1 MSQIAK
7 SGYPQ
12 IVLLA
17 AVLVWFL
24 LIAIRQ
30 ARSSAIKSGT
40 TSSRIRLPYEIC
52 AQISRAAALA
62 FIVLAAHR
70 STGQWLNV
78 ALLATAFGLGL
89 LRLGN
94 DLRWRHRVL
103 HLVNVLLLGSFFILV
118 AAELLPL
125 LDISSDDRLD
135 KMMLGALV
143 SLALCVIVALV
154 TPREWL
160 PPDLTAPYFR
170 LTKDPKPAPE
180 ETASWLTCYWT
191 YGWLTP
197 TIWKGCRKSAQL
209 EMDDLPSLPW
219 YDEPLLLLNKIEAA
233 RRKHKSTLRTI
244 LHFQTY
250 EIITMSAW
258 ILLAQPFQLFAP
270 FGVYQLLV
278 YLSAPEEA
286 VLHPA
291 LWLFIMSIG
300 PLMRSISFQ
309 QYLFTS
315 TRLVVRIKSALVQ
328 ELYGRA
334 MSSMELEDDVINAI
348 VSQNKQEPGQRS
360 TSAGRLANLM
370 SSDIDA
376 IVIARDAVMIG
387 LGAPFGTILASIGL
401 YKMVGWPSFIGIGV
415 MLCGGPASGYISQRM
430 SRTQRAVKQAQDS
443 RISLITEYLASIKA
457 IKYFGWEDAMVNYIQ
472 EARGK
477 EQKYLWHLDL
487 FMALMS
493 AVIDL
498 FPLLALVVIFSLH
511 AGYMKQPLTA
521 QVAFT
526 TLALIMQIRE
536 SIAMFGYLSRNITS
550 AFISMQRLDRF
561 FDNTVPLTRYPVGPN
576 LCIKNA
582 TFRRNKT
589 ATFILD
595 DISIDFVESGL
606 NVITGQSGSGK
617 TTLLLAILGET
628 ILEGGSVARPADVAF
643 VSQTSWL
650 QSETIRDN
658 IVFNSPFEQARYDLV
673 VEACCLG
680 LDFSELAKGDQ
691 TEVGENGTALSGGQK
706 SRVALARALY
716 SKAPLLLLDD
726 IFSALDTKT
735 AASLWKLCFCS
746 DMLKGRTTVLV
757 TQMPWVAAQADL
769 SILLENGTVKSLEQ
783 NLGVVRTP
791 VASEEEAEQ
800 LEESTANADEE
811 DNKPSD
817 EFVDKNLPSPPAAE
831 APKSKQDDLVMT
843 ETKASGSNARLMF
856 FSYMLH
862 FGGPGYAVLALFFT
876 LLNNSVL
883 IATSYWLSVW
893 VDAYTKEQAVNIA
906 FYLGLYSALTLG
918 SCIIDA
924 VGLLVYANGQWV
936 AAKNLHK
943 KLIDAVMNVSLN
955 WWKDVPVGRVVN
967 RFSRDIDALDTDL
980 GRMLQSFV
988 YELCTLFFRLG
999 AISSILPIF
1008 MFPGLLASSVGII
1021 CGEMYTRTAIIIKR
1035 MTSSAQSPVFSQFS
1049 ESMMGLPVIR
1059 ARDNMPTVFGDKLA
1073 ERLRTFNRT
1082 SEANYNCNRWVAMR
1096 IDFVT
1101 ALVTLLA
1108 GIIAINK
1115 AGVLAAGLVG
1125 FSLMNATGL
1134 SETILYLV
1142 RNMNELEVQLQ
1153 SFHRVQEYVQLE
1165 PEEKTEATPN
1175 EPPATYQDDPSSVW
1189 PQSGSIEFRNV
1200 TIRYDP
1206 DGTDVLKDVNLT
1218 FNAGERVAVVG
1229 RTGSGKSTLVL
1240 SLLHFTHIV
1249 SGQILYD
1256 GVDITLLPRK
1266 KLRQAITII
1275 PQEAVLFNGTVKSN
1289 LDPSGEIPE
1298 ERLEAAIASCG
1309 KIASFQFRERDSET
1323 NSLAGETAASSIT
1336 ATESTPLLTTNTVPS
1351 NGTATPTKT
1360 ASSLSL
1366 DTTVLPKGENFS
1378 HGQRQVLSLCRALV
1392 RKSKLMLLD
1401 EATASMDYDTDKGIQ
1416 TVLRKEM
1423 GMLSDGED
1431 DAGQEEASKRTLV
1444 TVAHRL
1450 RTIADYDKVVV
1461 MGGGRVLEVGA
1472 PKELFQKGGKFTEMV
1487 RYSGEGADL
1496 EELMSR

>member
-1 MSQIAK
+1 M
-7 SGYPQ
+7 
-12 IVLLA
+12 LLA
-17 AVLVWFL
+17 AVLVWFVL
-24 LIAIRQ
+24 GAIRQ
-30 ARSSAIKSGT
+30 ARSSAVKSGT
-40 TSSRIRLPYEIC
+40 TSSRIRFSYEIC
-52 AQISRAAALA
+52 VQVSRAAALA
-62 FIVLAAHR
+62 FIILAAHR

-78 ALLATAFGLGL
+78 SLLATAFGLGL
-89 LRLGN
+89 LRLAN

-103 HLVNVLLLGSFFILV
+103 HQVNVLLLGSFFILV
-118 AAELLPL
+118 GAELLPL
-125 LDISSDDRLD
+125 LDISSDHRMD

-143 SLALCVIVALV
+143 SLAVCVCVALF
-154 TPREWL
+154 TPREWM
-160 PPDLTAPYFR
+160 PPDLTSSHFR

-180 ETASWLTCYWT
+180 ETASWLSYYWT

-197 TIWKGCRKSAQL
+197 TIWKGCKKSVQFD
-209 EMDDLPSLPW
+209 MDDLPSLPW
-219 YDEPLLLLNKIEAA
+219 YDEPLFLLSKIEAA
-233 RRKHKSTLRTI
+233 RKKYKTTLRTI
-244 LHFQTY
+244 FHFQMY
-250 EIITMSAW
+250 EIVTMSVW
-258 ILLAQPFQLFAP
+258 ILLAQPFQLLAP
-270 FGVYQLLV
+270 FGLYQLLA

-291 LWLFIMSIG
+291 LWLFIMFIG
-300 PLMRSISFQ
+300 PILRSISFQ
-309 QYLFTS
+309 QYIFTS
-315 TRLVVRIKSALVQ
+315 TRLIVRIKSALVQ

-348 VSQNKQEPGQRS
+348 VSKDKQEPGQRS

-376 IVIARDAVMIG
+376 ITNARDVVMIG
-387 LGAPFGTILASIGL
+387 LGAPVGTILASIGL
-401 YKMVGWPSFIGIGV
+401 YTLVGWASFIGIGF

-430 SRTQRAVKQAQDS
+430 SRSQRAVKQAQDS
-443 RISLITEYLASIKA
+443 RISLITEYLGSIKA

-477 EQKYLWHLDL
+477 EQKYLWRLDL
-487 FMALMS
+487 LMALMS
-493 AVIDL
+493 VVIDL
-498 FPLLALVVIFSLH
+498 FPLLALVVTFSLYV
-511 AGYMKQPLTA
+511 GYMKQPLTA

-526 TLALIMQIRE
+526 TLSLIMQIRM
-536 SIAMFGYLSRNITS
+536 SIAMFGYLSRNITG
-550 AFISMQRLDRF
+550 AMISLQRLDRF
-561 FDNTVPLTRYPVGPN
+561 FNSTVPLTRYPVGAN
-576 LCIKNA
+576 LSIKNG

-589 ATFILD
+589 ATSILD
-595 DISIDFVESGL
+595 DISIEFVEGGL
-606 NVITGQSGSGK
+606 NAVTGQSGSGK

-628 ILEGGSVARPADVAF
+628 ILEGGSVVRPADVAF
-643 VSQTSWL
+643 ASQTPWL
-650 QSETIRDN
+650 QSETIREN
-658 IVFNSPFEQARYDLV
+658 IVFNSPFEQARYDRV

-680 LDFSELAKGDQ
+680 LDFGELSKGDQ

-791 VASEEEAEQ
+791 VASEAEVEQ
-800 LEESTANADEE
+800 PEESTANAEQE
-811 DNKPSD
+811 DNKPSKPGD
-817 EFVDKNLPSPPAAE
+817 EAAAKKLPSPPAAE
-831 APKSKQDDLVMT
+831 EATAKQDDLVLT
-843 ETKASGSNARLMF
+843 ETKASGNKARLMF

-862 FGGPGYAVLALFFT
+862 FGGPGYAILALFAT
-876 LLNNSVL
+876 LASNTFL
-883 IATSYWLSVW
+883 IATSYWLSIW
-893 VDAYTKEQAVNIA
+893 VDAYSKDEAVNIA
-906 FYLGLYSALTLG
+906 FYLGIYSAFTLG

-924 VGLLVYANGQWV
+924 AEFLIYANGQWV

-967 RFSRDIDALDTDL
+967 RFSRDMDALDTDL
-980 GRMLQSFV
+980 GRMLQYFIYS
-988 YELCTLFFRLG
+988 LCSLLFRVG

-1008 MFPGLLASSVGII
+1008 MLPGLLACSIGII
-1021 CGEMYTRTAIIIKR
+1021 CGEMYTRTAVIVKR
-1035 MTSSAQSPVFSQFS
+1035 LTSSAQSPVFSQFS

-1059 ARDNMPTVFGDKLA
+1059 ARENMPTVFGDKLA
-1073 ERLRTFNRT
+1073 ERLRTFSRAL
-1082 SEANYNCNRWVAMR
+1082 EANFNCNRWVGVR
-1096 IDFVT
+1096 VDTIT
-1101 ALVTLLA
+1101 ALVSLLA
-1108 GIIAINK
+1108 GIIAVSK

-1125 FSLMNATGL
+1125 FSLMNASGL

-1142 RNMNELEVQLQ
+1142 RSMNELEVQLQ

-1165 PEEKTEATPN
+1165 PEEKTEATPT
-1175 EPPATYQDDPSSVW
+1175 EPPASYQDDPSTVW
-1189 PQSGSIEFRNV
+1189 PKTGSIEFRNV

-1206 DGTDVLKDVNLT
+1206 DGPDILKDVNLT

-1309 KIASFQFRERDSET
+1309 NIASFQFRERDSET
-1323 NSLAGETAASSIT
+1323 NTLAEETAASSVT

-1351 NGTATPTKT
+1351 NGTATPTKPP
-1360 ASSLSL
+1360 SSLSL

-1401 EATASMDYDTDKGIQ
+1401 EATASMDYATDRGIQ

-1423 GMLSDGED
+1423 GMLSDDEGAVGE
-1431 DAGQEEASKRTLV
+1431 EEASKRTLV

-1472 PKELFQKGGKFTEMV
+1472 PKELFQRGGKFAEMV
-1487 RYSGEGADL
+1487 RYSGEGEDL
-1496 EELMSR
+1496 EEMMSK

>member
-1 MSQIAK
+1 MDALLSGTARWRDGLRAVYYHGGFNTHSIVISVTAAEPSVEPAVGWVAYISEIAK
-7 SGYPQ
+7 TGYPQ
-12 IVLLA
+12 IVLLT
-17 AVLVWFL
+17 AVLAWFL
-24 LIAIRQ
+24 LGAIQQ
-30 ARSSAIKSGT
+30 ARSSAIKTGT

-70 STGQWLNV
+70 STGQWLNI
-78 ALLATAFGLGL
+78 ALVATAFGLGL
-89 LRLGN
+89 VRLIN
-94 DLRWRHRVL
+94 DLTWRHRVL
-103 HLVNVLLLGSFFILV
+103 HQVNVLLLGSFLFLV

-125 LDISSDDRLD
+125 LDISLGRRMD
-135 KMMLGALV
+135 KMTLGALV
-143 SLALCVIVALV
+143 SLAVCVLVALV
-154 TPREWL
+154 TPREWM
-160 PPDLTAPYFR
+160 PPDFTSTTFR
-170 LTKDPKPAPE
+170 LNMDPKPAPE
-180 ETASWLTCYWT
+180 ETASWLNYYWT

-197 TIWKGCRKSAQL
+197 TIWKGCKRSKEL

-219 YDEPLLLLNKIEAA
+219 YDEPLLLLSKIEAA
-233 RRKHKSTLRTI
+233 RRKYKGTLRTI
-244 LHFQTY
+244 FHFQMY
-250 EIITMSAW
+250 EAITMSVW
-258 ILLAQPFQLFAP
+258 ILLAQPAQLLAP
-270 FGVYQLLV
+270 FGLYQLLA
-278 YLSAPEEA
+278 YLSAPEKA

-291 LWLFIMSIG
+291 LWLFIMFIG
-300 PLMRSISFQ
+300 PIMRSISFQ
-309 QYLFTS
+309 QYIFTS
-315 TRLVVRIKSALVQ
+315 TRLIVRVKSALVQ

-348 VSQNKQEPGQRS
+348 VSKDKQEPGQRS

-376 IVIARDAVMIG
+376 IVNARDVVMIG
-387 LGAPFGTILASIGL
+387 LGGPFGTLLASIGL
-401 YKMVGWPSFIGIGV
+401 YKLVGWASFIGIGFL
-415 MLCGGPASGYISQRM
+415 LCGGPASGYISQRM
-430 SRTQRAVKQAQDS
+430 SRSQRAVKQAQDS
-443 RISLITEYLASIKA
+443 RISLITEYLGSIKA
-457 IKYFGWEDAMVNYIQ
+457 IKYFGWEDAMVNHIQ

-487 FMALMS
+487 LMALMS
-493 AVIDL
+493 VVVDL
-498 FPLLALVVIFSLH
+498 FPLLALVVTFSLYV
-511 AGYMKQPLTA
+511 GYMKQPLTA

-526 TLALIMQIRE
+526 TLSLILQIRT

-550 AFISMQRLDRF
+550 AMISFQRLDRF
-561 FDNTVPLTRYPVGPN
+561 FNSTVPLTRYPVGPN
-576 LCIKNA
+576 LTIKNA

-589 ATFILD
+589 ATFVLD
-595 DISIDFVESGL
+595 NISIDFVQGGL
-606 NVITGQSGSGK
+606 NVVTGQSGSGK

-628 ILEGGSVARPADVAF
+628 ILEGGSVIRPADVAF
-643 VSQTSWL
+643 ASQTTWL

-658 IVFNSPFEQARYDLV
+658 IVFNSPFEQARYDRV

-735 AASLWKLCFCS
+735 AASVWKLCFCS

-769 SILLENGTVKSLEQ
+769 SVLLENGTVKSVEQ

-791 VASEEEAEQ
+791 VAADAEVEQ
-800 LEESTANADEE
+800 LEQSTGRTSQE

-817 EFVDKNLPSPPAAE
+817 ETADRNLPSPPAVDE
-831 APKSKQDDLVMT
+831 AKAKQDDLVMT
-843 ETKASGSNARLMF
+843 ETKASGNKGRLMF

-862 FGGPGYAVLALFFT
+862 YGGPAYAALALFAT
-876 LLNNSVL
+876 LASNAFL
-883 IATSYWLSVW
+883 IATSYWLSIW
-893 VDAYTKEQAVNIA
+893 VDAYTKEEAVNIA
-906 FYLGLYSALTLG
+906 FYLGIYAAFTLG
-918 SCIIDA
+918 SCLVDA
-924 VGLLVYANGQWV
+924 AAFLIYANGQWI

-943 KLIDAVMNVSLN
+943 WLINAVMNVSLN

-967 RFSRDIDALDTDL
+967 RLSRDIDALDTDL
-980 GRMLQSFV
+980 GHMLQYFI
-988 YELCTLFFRLG
+988 YEVCSLFFRVG

-1008 MFPGLLASSVGII
+1008 MVPGLVACSVGII
-1021 CGEMYTRTAIIIKR
+1021 FGEMYTRTAVIVKR
-1035 MTSSAQSPVFSQFS
+1035 LTSSSQSPVFSQFS

-1059 ARDNMPTVFGDKLA
+1059 ARDNMATVFGDKLA
-1073 ERLRTFNRT
+1073 ERLRTYSRT
-1082 SEANYNCNRWVAMR
+1082 LEANFNCNRWVAVR
-1096 IDFVT
+1096 VDTIT
-1101 ALVTLLA
+1101 ALVSLLA
-1108 GIIAINK
+1108 GMIAVSK

-1125 FSLMNATGL
+1125 FSLLNASGL

-1142 RNMNELEVQLQ
+1142 RAMNELEVQLQ
-1153 SFHRVQEYVQLE
+1153 SYHRVQEYVELE

-1175 EPPATYQDDPSSVW
+1175 EPPAFYQDTPSDDW
-1189 PQSGSIEFRNV
+1189 PQTGAIEFRNV

-1206 DGTDVLKDVNLT
+1206 DGPDILKDVNLT

-1298 ERLEAAIASCG
+1298 DRLEAAIASCG
-1309 KIASFQFRERDSET
+1309 NIASFQFRERDSET
-1323 NSLAGETAASSIT
+1323 NTLIEETAASSIT
-1336 ATESTPLLTTNTVPS
+1336 ATESTPLLTSNAVPS
-1351 NGTATPTKT
+1351 NGTATPTAKPP
-1360 ASSLSL
+1360 SSLSL

-1392 RKSKLMLLD
+1392 RKSSSCCWMKPRLAWITTRTRGSRPCCGRRWVCFLR
-1401 EATASMDYDTDKGIQ
+1401 TASDRRRRG
-1416 TVLRKEM
+1416 
-1423 GMLSDGED
+1423 S
-1431 DAGQEEASKRTLV
+1431 
-1444 TVAHRL
+1444 
-1450 RTIADYDKVVV
+1450 
-1461 MGGGRVLEVGA
+1461 GRW
-1472 PKELFQKGGKFTEMV
+1472 
-1487 RYSGEGADL
+1487 
-1496 EELMSR
+1496 